1 MTKLNLNNYK
11 SIAVIQTAFLG
22 DFVLSLPL
30 FQVLRKN
37 TQESKIIS
45 VCTPIS
51 SQTAALSSSI
61 DVILPY
67 DKRGQ
72 HKGYSGIKLLAQ
84 QLKEQNVDLIIA
96 PHRSFR
102 TTLLAK
108 LVDAKMTIGFD
119 INAFSFLYKR
129 TVPYDKLKHE
139 TLRNLSLLAPFDN
152 INRIYSNIDLSFDK
166 NDEQL
171 IEQLLL
177 ENATQAESKIV
188 VLAPG
193 SVWATKKW
201 CVEHFAN
208 LASMMTSKGL
218 IVFVIGAKEDSKDA
232 EVIVNASGALNLCGK
247 TSISQSISLLT
258 HSDLLITNDS
268 APTHF
273 AGIVKCPTITL
284 YGPTIPEFGFAPIG
298 KLDRTLSV
306 GEMNCRPCAIHG
318 SKECPLKHFKCMKEL
333 QPDYVFRNAM
343 EVLYLQ

>member
-1 MTKLNLNNYK
+1 MTKLNLNSYK

-22 DFVLSLPL
+22 DFVLTLPL
-30 FQVLRKN
+30 FQVIRNN
-37 TQESKIIS
+37 TQDCKIIS

-51 SQTAALSSSI
+51 TQIAALSSSV
-61 DVILPY
+61 DVILSY
-67 DKRGQ
+67 DKRGK

-108 LVDAKMTIGFD
+108 LVGAKMTIGFD

-139 TLRNLSLLAPFDN
+139 TLRNLSLLSPFEN
-152 INRIYSNIDLSFDK
+152 INRIYAKIDLSFDIK
-166 NDEQL
+166 DEQL
-171 IEQLLL
+171 IQHLFL
-177 ENATQAESKIV
+177 ENSIQAESKIV

-201 CVEHFAN
+201 CVDHFAN
-208 LASMMTSKGL
+208 LASMMSSKGL
-218 IVFVIGAKEDSKDA
+218 KVFVIGAKEDSKDA
-232 EVIVNASGALNLCGK
+232 EVIVNASGAINLCGK
-247 TSISQSISLLT
+247 TSIPQSIALLS
-258 HSDLLITNDS
+258 HVDLLITNDS

-273 AGIVKCPTITL
+273 AGLVKCPTITL

-298 KLDRTLSV
+298 KKDRTLSV

-318 SKECPLKHFKCMKEL
+318 SKKCPLKHFKCMEEL
-333 QPDYVFRNAM
+333 LPDYVFQNAM
-343 EVLYLQ
+343 ELLDIQ